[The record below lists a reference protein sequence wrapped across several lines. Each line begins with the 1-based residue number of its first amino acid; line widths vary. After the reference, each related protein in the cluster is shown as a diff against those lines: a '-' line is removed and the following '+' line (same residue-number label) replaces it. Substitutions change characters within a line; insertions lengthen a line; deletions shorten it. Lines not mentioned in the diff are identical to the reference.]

1 MDDILWEQTDSPAVE
16 DLAAVDDGLE
26 SANRTA
32 ADLNSIRPLASFA
45 RSPSGELIGGATART
60 WGKCC
65 EIRQVWVAPS
75 HRRRGI
81 ARRLLEI
88 VEAEARHRECTL
100 LYLETFTFQA
110 PQLYRSLGF
119 DVACQFTGFPGGEVK
134 YIMRKELA
142 DKATRHR

>member
-1 MDDILWEQTDSPAVE
+1 MDDIRCEHTDLPAVE
-16 DLAAVDDGLE
+16 DLAAVDEGLE

-32 ADLNSIRPLASFA
+32 ADLNGIRPLACFA
-45 RSPSGELIGGATART
+45 RSPSGELVGGAVART

-81 ARRLLEI
+81 ARRLLEMVE
-88 VEAEARHRECTL
+88 VEARERGCTL
-100 LYLETFTFQA
+100 LYLETFTFQT

-119 DVACQFTGFPGGEVK
+119 DVACQFTGFPGSVVK
-134 YIMRKELA
+134 YMMRKELA
-142 DKATRHR
+142 HEATRHR